1 MKDNVFNKLTT
12 NVPRTLSEDEVEVLN
27 QTFSALNIN
36 GSEAKHSEL
45 ADSAAYS
52 NLAYSASK
60 AKVADTASEADLA
73 ESAAYAQKFKNTNG
87 QDLPFTSFYGDY
99 DNFKVSVG
107 EEFDALEAASGRW
120 NDASSKL
127 SEVATDPAGLL
138 SGDGTQASPLGIEG
152 PAVDAISA
160 MASPFMID
168 GTNHI
173 YVEPNSTTQK
183 VVVGLDN
190 AANNA
195 IDYVGQMAHYWD
207 EVSGVSGKS
216 HATIN
221 ANQVIEVDNNGTTSA
236 VSAVQYV
243 YNTGFHTA
251 PKQMFVCQDDNDL
264 IGNLGICQGK
274 GTLFFVCSAI

>member
-1 MKDNVFNKLTT
+1 MSRINKVLMNIPQPLSQEEADNLSM
-12 NVPRTLSEDEVEVLN
+12 TLSGVHTAPPQSEQYWRPSVDETGDL
-27 QTFSALNIN
+27 SWALSQSDTAPATMNIKGPKGDDGQN
-36 GSEAKHSEL
+36 GSVGPAGLNPVFSINPNDAHWRWMYEGATSGWTDL
-45 ADSAAYS
+45 GM
-52 NLAYSASK
+52 
-60 AKVADTASEADLA
+60 TASGAVGPQGADA
-73 ESAAYAQKFKNTNG
+73 EC
-87 QDLPFTSFYGDY
+87 
-99 DNFKVSVG
+99 
-107 EEFDALEAASGRW
+107 W
-120 NDASSKL
+120 
-127 SEVATDPAGLL
+127 TDPAGLI
-138 SGDGTQASPLGIEG
+138 SGDGSQASPLGIDG

-173 YVEPNSTTQK
+173 YVNPDSTTQK

-221 ANQVIEVDNNGTTSA
+221 ENQVIEVDNNGTTSA